1 MKMVSFDAFLVVF
14 YAI

>member
-1 MKMVSFDAFLVVF
+1 MVSFDAFLVVF

>member
-1 MKMVSFDAFLVVF
+1 MASFDAFLVAF